1 MTTKDVGDAG
11 EAQALAHLLGQGLA
25 LVERNYRVAR
35 GPNARGGEVDLIL
48 REPDGTLVFVE
59 VRTRRGAPHGDGS
72 SSRSAFGGGSS
83 ASRTAFSGS
92 SSSRTAF
99 GSSSSSRTAFG
110 GGSSAS
116 RTAFGGAAASVGATK
131 QRRLVLAAQHYL
143 SRFKTLPACRFDVVT
158 VEGQGAHARIEWFR
172 AAFDTS

>member
-11 EAQALAHLLGQGLA
+11 EAQALAHLLGQGLT

-48 REPDGTLVFVE
+48 REPDGTVVFVE
-59 VRTRRGAPHGDGS
+59 VRTRRGA
-72 SSRSAFGGGSS
+72 
-83 ASRTAFSGS
+83 
-92 SSSRTAF
+92 
-99 GSSSSSRTAFG
+99 
-110 GGSSAS
+110 
-116 RTAFGGAAASVGATK
+116 AFGGAAASVGATK

-143 SRFKTLPACRFDVVT
+143 QRFKTLPACRFDVVT
-158 VEGQGAHARIEWFR
+158 VEGQGAQARIEWFL